1 MPYGIRKSPNKN
13 LYWVYNKETGKKFSK
28 KPIPRERAEAQRRA
42 IYASENGYRL
52 NRSRSRSLRG
62 GNRFKRSLMSLRE
75 KLRENLFIDDI
86 TKQRQL
92 INKGINMKT
101 YSLLPSEIKDSYKL
115 TFIRPALITHF
126 SLFSRGSN
134 ETVNGYY
141 PMYFSKS
148 LEMPDFLV

>member
-1 MPYGIRKSPNKN
+1 
-13 LYWVYNKETGKKFSK
+13 
-28 KPIPRERAEAQRRA
+28 
-42 IYASENGYRL
+42 
-52 NRSRSRSLRG
+52 
-62 GNRFKRSLMSLRE
+62 MSLRE
-75 KLRENLFIDDI
+75 KLRENLFIDDNIDSI
-86 TKQRQL
+86 TKQRRQL
-92 INKGINMKT
+92 INRGIDMKT